1 MRVKVLINEMEV
13 VMKLISKNKIFLM
26 LGLALSSA
34 QASAT
39 VIGGEPTQNLGAIS
53 FTESYADG
61 LGRYTVINEL
71 ENSLLIGFGVTNI
84 DTTAKI
90 ETVEDWGSYVESS
103 GAGNVDDNYFYY
115 EAYTINAENW
125 ATQVLFI
132 EEPTS
137 DNDGGGFYS
146 HAEYTAQDLYGDIDR
161 FFTNGENTLN
171 WYSANDG
178 ALWGGNS
185 WDGFVFYGEQP
196 ASSLYGILSS
206 QDGSAATVFANGI
219 TPTNVTTTP
228 DATNVFAPSTLGLFA
243 LGILGVA
250 LGRRKM

>member
-1 MRVKVLINEMEV
+1 
-13 VMKLISKNKIFLM
+13 MKLISKNKIFLM
-26 LGLALSSA
+26 LGLVLSSA

-39 VIGGEPTQNLGAIS
+39 VIGGETAQNLDAIS

-61 LGRYTVINEL
+61 LGRYTVTNEL
-71 ENSLLIGFGVTNI
+71 ENSLLVGFGVTNI

-90 ETVEDWGSYVESS
+90 ETAEDWGSYVESS

-125 ATQVLFI
+125 ATQVLYI
-132 EEPTS
+132 EESNS
-137 DNDGGGFYS
+137 DNDGGGFYNP
-146 HAEYTAQDLYGDIDR
+146 AEYTAQDLYGDIDS

-178 ALWGGNS
+178 ALWGGNT
-185 WDGFVFYGEQP
+185 WDGFVFYGAQP
-196 ASSLYGILSS
+196 ASSLYGILTS
-206 QDGSAATVFANGI
+206 QGQSAPTVFANGI
-219 TPTNVTTTP
+219 TPTSVTTTP
-228 DATNVFAPSTLGLFA
+228 DATNVPAPGALGLLA

-250 LGRRKM
+250 LGRRRV

>member
-1 MRVKVLINEMEV
+1 
-13 VMKLISKNKIFLM
+13 
-26 LGLALSSA
+26 
-34 QASAT
+34 
-39 VIGGEPTQNLGAIS
+39 
-53 FTESYADG
+53 
-61 LGRYTVINEL
+61 VINEL
-71 ENSLLIGFGVTNI
+71 ENSLLMGFGVTNI

-146 HAEYTAQDLYGDIDR
+146 HAEYTAQDLYGDIDS

-250 LGRRKM
+250 LGRRKV

>member
-1 MRVKVLINEMEV
+1 MEV

-61 LGRYTVINEL
+61 LGRYAVTNEL
-71 ENSLLIGFGVTNI
+71 ENSLLVGFGVTNI
-84 DTTAKI
+84 DTTAAI
-90 ETVEDWGSYVESS
+90 HTQLPDNNYYDYDGGSGVVGENS
-103 GAGNVDDNYFYY
+103 FYY

-125 ATQVLFI
+125 ATQVLYI
-132 EEPTS
+132 EEANS
-137 DNDGGGFYS
+137 DNDGGGFYNP
-146 HAEYTAQDLYGDIDR
+146 AEYTAQDLYGDIDS

-178 ALWGGNS
+178 ALWGGNT
-185 WDGFVFYGEQP
+185 WDGFVFEGDQP
-196 ASSLYGILSS
+196 ASSLYGILTS
-206 QDGSAATVFANGI
+206 QDESAPTVFANGI
-219 TPTNVTTTP
+219 TPTSVTTTP
-228 DATNVFAPSTLGLFA
+228 DATNVPAPGTLALLALGLF
-243 LGILGVA
+243 GVV
-250 LGRRKM
+250 LRRRK